1 MGSRARTSEEKN
13 FRNVRVSAMAAH
25 IWVGGGAQVV
35 QPEGSPTFSP
45 EEFEER
51 LQALSEADIL
61 RLEMI
66 AQYRAKCCGLSP
78 KQLIQEAVTRVLEGS
93 RHCPKHV
100 KVVPF
105 LAQVMRSLSSG
116 EYKAQNRKPEFV
128 SLSSLTEAGFDPPD
142 PSATPEEQWLSRQ
155 HFKKLW
161 EKIRVIF
168 SDDAISLDILE
179 YLTEGYEAEEIRK
192 DLGLDQTTYDSKRRF
207 IRRRLDRH
215 FRKEGGV

>member
-1 MGSRARTSEEKN
+1 M
-13 FRNVRVSAMAAH
+13 
-25 IWVGGGAQVV
+25 V
-35 QPEGSPTFSP
+35 QPEGSPTLSP

-66 AQYRAKCCGLSP
+66 AQYHATCCGLSP
-78 KQLIQEAVTRVLEGS
+78 KRLIQEAVTRVLEGS

-100 KVVPF
+100 KIVAF
-105 LAQVMRSLSSG
+105 LAQVMRSFSSD
-116 EYKAQNRKPEFV
+116 ELKAQKRKPKFL

-142 PSATPEEQWLSRQ
+142 PSETPEEQWHSRQ
-155 HFKKLW
+155 RFKKLW
-161 EKIRVIF
+161 DEICIIF
-168 SDDAISLDILE
+168 SDDAISLDIIE

-215 FRKEGGV
+215 FRKDGGV